1 MNGIGAQQ
9 RRTEKEAKRKPGR
22 GAAQQRRSSGRSGG
36 GRLMGESSARQR
48 SCGRWG
54 IDGSTIQYNLLR
66 SFGLYAG
73 RREAGRGM
81 AGRDGDA
88 SLACSVSSSLQ
99 VLVLLL
105 LRAPL

>member
-54 IDGSTIQYNLLR
+54 IDGSTIIICSEALAYTLEGEKQ
-66 SFGLYAG
+66 AG
-73 RREAGRGM
+73 EWREGM
-81 AGRDGDA
+81 EM
-88 SLACSVSSSLQ
+88 LA
-99 VLVLLL
+99 
-105 LRAPL
+105 